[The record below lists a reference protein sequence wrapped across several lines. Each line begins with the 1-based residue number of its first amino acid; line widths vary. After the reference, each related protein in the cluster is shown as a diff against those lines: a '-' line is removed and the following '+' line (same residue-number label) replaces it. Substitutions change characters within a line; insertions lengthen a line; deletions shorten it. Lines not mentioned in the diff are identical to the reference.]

1 MDTVK
6 VHARVAAVRLARWL
20 ACRVPRAQP
29 PMPAPID
36 PARLPGRPDL
46 LVAASSIPG
55 AGLGV
60 FAGRSFDEGEVTCV
74 YTGIRLTT
82 LEALRTP
89 DWRYLVVLGK
99 NRRGERVWIDA
110 RPTLEVVARYINH
123 HFEPGRRNIAPE
135 PVPDEAKWLMRASR
149 PICAGEEL
157 YYDYGAI
164 HWHCFDRSL
173 GPRSR
178 QRNAAPVNPDE
189 ATGGLM
195 PARR

>member
-1 MDTVK
+1 MEAVK
-6 VHARVAAVRLARWL
+6 FHARVAAVRVARWL
-20 ACRVPRAQP
+20 ACRSPLAQP
-29 PMPAPID
+29 PKPAPID
-36 PARLPGRPDL
+36 PVDLPGRPDL
-46 LVAASSIPG
+46 VVEPSSIPG

-60 FAGRSFDEGEVTCV
+60 FAGRAFAKGEVTCI

-110 RPTLEVVARYINH
+110 RPTLDVVARYINH
-123 HFEPGRRNIAPE
+123 HFEPGRRNIVPE

-149 PICAGEEL
+149 PIHKGEEF

-178 QRNAAPVNPDE
+178 QRSPASVAAGDAVV
-189 ATGGLM
+189 GLAL
-195 PARR
+195 ARR